1 MATTDVEK
9 LLATRRNEILEGRG
23 TQIGINLLAYHG
35 GEPYITERLSRFP
48 SESDTDFHGDS
59 STKPAALG
67 RLDRAFLINY
77 VKRISHK
84 LNQYVFQTEVQREG
98 VDPAF
103 LCDCTTSGMSL
114 NQFMAEVSSLITVS
128 RWAWIGVDRPA
139 STVARSIAAR
149 EASGDRVYWKLY
161 SAPEVVDW
169 SFDGRGGLNWLITE
183 ETVSSNAD
191 PRVEPVKNKVRY
203 LWEPGKAT
211 KMVFSDKADTF
222 KETEEIIIGIPD
234 VPFIPCGLISPDPWW
249 FDEVERIQRAIMD
262 MLSSRDTQI
271 FKSVFAL
278 LVLSDSFAKSLQ
290 LDGIKTSEAR
300 RKIGVGNPL
309 TETAEES
316 GLTRYLDAPAAVF
329 EVIANAK
336 KDLET
341 TLYDIVGLNM
351 SVPESR
357 QVASAEAKAWDH
369 MDPESVLKER
379 ATMLE
384 EIEAKAVD
392 ISARLGGPVF
402 KPYTP
407 VYGKK
412 FDISD
417 FAADI
422 QALTSTS
429 GFSLP
434 PKSEKLVTKA
444 LVNALARRFGADKK
458 ELAEALKE
466 VETYEPPM
474 PDFTL
479 PHVGAKDDDADIDQN

>member
-1 MATTDVEK
+1 MDTDK
-9 LLATRRNEILEGRG
+9 LLATRRHKVLTERLD
-23 TQIGINLLAYHG
+23 QLQINLLAFHG
-35 GEPYITERLSRFP
+35 GAPYIKERLSRFP
-48 SESDTDFHGDS
+48 SESDTDFHGD
-59 STKPAALG
+59 TACTPPALG
-67 RLDRAFLINY
+67 RKDRAFLINY
-77 VKRISHK
+77 VKRITHK
-84 LNQYVFQTEVQREG
+84 INQYVFQSDVQREG
-98 VDPAF
+98 VAPKF
-103 LCDCTTSGMSL
+103 LADCTASGMSL
-114 NQFMAEVSSLITVS
+114 NQFMSEVSSLITVC
-128 RWAWIGVDRPA
+128 RWCWIGVDRPPA
-139 STVARSIAAR
+139 PAGRSIAQR

-161 SAPEVVDW
+161 HPGEVVDW
-169 SFDGRGGLNWLITE
+169 CFDAGGSLAWLMTE
-183 ETVSSNAD
+183 ESVYENTD
-191 PRVEPVKNKVRY
+191 PRIEASEAKVRY
-203 LWEPGKAT
+203 LWEPGKITRMTLAEADG
-211 KMVFSDKADTF
+211 KFKAVDVVPIGV
-222 KETEEIIIGIPD
+222 KE
-234 VPFIPCGLISPDPWW
+234 VPFIPCGYITSEPWW
-249 FDEVERIQRAIMD
+249 IDEIERIQRAIMD
-262 MLSSRDTQI
+262 MLSSRDTNI
-271 FKSVFAL
+271 FKAVFPL
-278 LVLSDSFAKSLQ
+278 LVVSDAFEQKMLQ
-290 LDGIKTSEAR
+290 LGGLDKTKSAR
-300 RKIGVGNPL
+300 RLIGVGNPL
-309 TETAEES
+309 VESSTDS
-316 GLTRYLDAPAAVF
+316 GLTRYLDVPADVF
-329 EVIANAK
+329 KVIEDAK
-336 KDLET
+336 RELESS
-341 TLYDIVGLNM
+341 LYEIVGLNM

-369 MDPESVLKER
+369 LDPETVLKER

-474 PDFTL
+474 PSFET
-479 PHVGAKDDDADIDQN
+479 PPVVKEQDADLDQD